1 LQGHN
6 VAFQDEYVFSKPP
19 KPSKL
24 PEIERQIPYFCRMSS
39 LTSHSVKLIEC
50 PRDAMQGIKDFIP
63 TEKKAAYINRLLRSG
78 FDTID
83 FGSFVSPKAIPQM
96 RDTAEVLSLLDL
108 RNTSSKL
115 LAIVANQRGAEDAAQ
130 FPEIQYLGYPF
141 SISETFQIRNT
152 NATIEESLVR
162 VEEIQAICLRSNKA
176 LVVYISMGF
185 GNPYGDP
192 WNAETVV
199 RWVDKLAEM
208 GIRILQLSDTI
219 GVSNPASIAYLFSN
233 LIPYYEPKGIE
244 IGAHLHTEPHNWK
257 EKVEA
262 AWNSGCTRFDG
273 AIKGFGGCPM
283 AKDDLTGN
291 MPMENMVRYFKNR
304 KIETGVDEFAF
315 ERAMDLAMEVFPH

>member
-1 LQGHN
+1 
-6 VAFQDEYVFSKPP
+6 
-19 KPSKL
+19 
-24 PEIERQIPYFCRMSS
+24 MSD
-39 LTSHSVKLIEC
+39 LIANKVKLIEC
-50 PRDAMQGIKDFIP
+50 PRDAMQGLKDFIP
-63 TEKKAAYINRLLRSG
+63 TEVKAAYINQLLSVG

-96 RDTAEVLSLLDL
+96 RDTTEVLGQLNLS
-108 RNTSSKL
+108 TTKSKL
-115 LAIVANQRGAEDAAQ
+115 LAIVANQRGAEDASQ

-141 SISETFQIRNT
+141 SISETFQVRNT
-152 NATIEESLVR
+152 NATIEESLER
-162 VEEIQAICLRSNKA
+162 VEEIQAICLRSKKE

-192 WNAETVV
+192 WNVDTVV
-199 RWVDKLAEM
+199 HWVDKLAEM

-219 GVSNPASIAYLFSN
+219 GVSNPASITYLFSS
-233 LIPYYEPKGIE
+233 LIPYYQPKGIE

-291 MPMENMVRYFKNR
+291 MPMENMVHFFQNR
-304 KIETGVDEFAF
+304 IGDTGINESEFEKSMA
-315 ERAMDLAMEVFPH
+315 LALEVFPH